1 MDYRKYSWWLNV
13 WIVSLLWIITNH
25 CDSKKHG
32 TFSSIT
38 KANNGYIFIVVKR
51 DHILRRF
58 WWNHKDC
65 REEEGELFEVVKT
78 MTMTLTMGT
87 SPQASIGLTSSFSTS
102 AGCLRQ
108 NKTLVKM
115 RTGAS
120 PHFIWNHNWCP
131 CDERLQ
137 TKISEFQN

>member
-1 MDYRKYSWWLNV
+1 M
-13 WIVSLLWIITNH
+13 
-25 CDSKKHG
+25 
-32 TFSSIT
+32 
-38 KANNGYIFIVVKR
+38 KR
-51 DHILRRF
+51 DHILKRF
-58 WWNHKDC
+58 NDTKKDC
-65 REEEGELFEVVKT
+65 MGEEGELLEVVKT

-120 PHFIWNHNWCP
+120 PHFIWNYNWCP